1 MLVTLTELLEEAE
14 RENKAIGSFSTFN
27 MEMTMGIIKAAEELQ
42 SSIILQIAEK
52 RLDNSP
58 LDYVGAMMVQAAK
71 QAGVKV
77 AVHLDH
83 GISADT
89 IRKAIGLGFTSVMY
103 DGSRQS
109 FEKNIEETNE
119 ICRLAHPAHVS
130 VEAELG
136 AVGGQ
141 EATGQ
146 VEEIVCTDLEEAV
159 EFAARTEIDA
169 LAIAIGNAHGHYH
182 GRPQLDFRRLQEIHE
197 AIPVPL
203 VLHGGSGISPEEFR
217 NCIRLGIRKINIA
230 TANMD
235 ALVDSAKEYFSAG
248 SPYSYFDLNECM
260 VKGTYHTVKN
270 CIEIFNNKSN
280 PQGTW
285 QCMP

>member
-109 FEKNIEETNE
+109 FEKNIEETTE
-119 ICRLAHPAHVS
+119 ICRLAP
-130 VEAELG
+130 
-136 AVGGQ
+136 Q
-141 EATGQ
+141 ATGQ

-197 AIPVPL
+197 AVPVPL